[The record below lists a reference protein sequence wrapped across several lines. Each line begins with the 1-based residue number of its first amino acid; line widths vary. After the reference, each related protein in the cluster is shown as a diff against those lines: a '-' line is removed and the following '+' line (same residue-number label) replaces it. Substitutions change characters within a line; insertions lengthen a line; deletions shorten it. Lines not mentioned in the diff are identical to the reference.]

1 MKILL
6 HLLGWTAG
14 LLLVAVLLA
23 VVLVLFVVDPND
35 FKGMVAREL
44 GERLGRPVEVPGR
57 VRLSLFPWLG
67 LEVGR
72 VTMGNPA
79 GFKEPTFATIERAD
93 LRVKLLPLLHRQVE
107 TDTVLVHGLDVR
119 LVRSRDGRTNW
130 QDLPVAGAAAPAE
143 TSPAGPGGAPAAT
156 PAVLP
161 LTLAVGGVS
170 LREGRVS
177 WTDEATGRR
186 VLVEG
191 VDLRTGTIAP
201 GTPVPLTLTLKG
213 SDTASGLR
221 GQLEVKARVDTD
233 PDRGQYRVRDL
244 QVAVHAA
251 GPGLP
256 REGIDFTATGQLD
269 ADFSGQT
276 VRTGPLQLVLAGV
289 GAESSA
295 VVEWPEGALRYSAS
309 IDTRETNLRPLLEAL
324 TGQPPRTAD
333 PKALSRVAF
342 GARVAGNAGSATV
355 SPVSLRV
362 DDSTLEGQVEVTS
375 FAGPAAR
382 FDLLLDRLDLNRYLP
397 PGKGGAGEGAP
408 APGSGAPDGAASQ
421 AGTPAAAGDAPGETT
436 PPAGA
441 EVAAAPGPETGPK
454 GRGPAAGEE
463 PAGAAPTPTPT
474 PTPVPVPV
482 AVPAWILG
490 ADLQG
495 RLRADEVRAGGA
507 RVTDLS
513 VKVATEGGV
522 LRLDPIEAHLFQ
534 GTHSGRAE
542 IDLRRGPPR
551 VHLDNRL
558 SGVQMASLLEAMA
571 GKATVSGRG
580 DLTLR
585 VQFDAA
591 DADTALG
598 SLNGDGRFGLR
609 DGAIQGFDI
618 GRAIRQAR
626 ARLEGQPVSESEGPA
641 ETDFSEL
648 HGTFRIAG
656 GVARNDDLQ
665 AKSPLLRLEGRG
677 TADLRRQA
685 IDYFLTANIVGTGKG
700 QGGRDLEDLR
710 GIPIPL
716 RVSGPLQNL
725 TYRLELDDAV
735 KAGAREQL
743 RRKVEDAIDRKLGG
757 EKGEKAK
764 NLLRGFFN

>member
-1 MKILL
+1 MKTLL

-14 LLLVAVLLA
+14 LLLVAVLIA

-119 LVRSRDGRTNW
+119 LVRNRDGRTNW
-130 QDLPVAGAAAPAE
+130 QDLPAAGAA
-143 TSPAGPGGAPAAT
+143 SPGEASPRGPGGKPDVGPAS
-156 PAVLP
+156 LP
-161 LTLAVGGVS
+161 LTLAVAGVS
-170 LREGRVS
+170 LREGRLS

-186 VLVEG
+186 VQVEG

-201 GTPVPLTLTLKG
+201 GSPVPLSLTLTG
-213 SDTASGLR
+213 SDTATGLR
-221 GQLEVKARVDTD
+221 GRLEVKARVDTD
-233 PDRGQYRVRDL
+233 PDRSQYRVRDL
-244 QVAVHAA
+244 QVAAHAA

-256 REGIDFTATGQLD
+256 DEGIDFKATGQLD
-269 ADFSGQT
+269 ADLSGQT
-276 VRTGPLQLVLAGV
+276 VRAGPLQLVLAGV
-289 GAESSA
+289 EAESSA
-295 VVEWPEGALRYSAS
+295 VLEWPEGALRYSAS
-309 IDTRETNLRPLLEAL
+309 LETRETDLRPLLEAL
-324 TGQPPRTAD
+324 TGQPLLTTDPR
-333 PKALSRVAF
+333 ALSRVAF
-342 GARVAGNAGSATV
+342 AARVAGNTGSAIV
-355 SPVSLRV
+355 GPASLRV
-362 DDSTLEGQVEVTS
+362 DDSALEGQIEVTS
-375 FAGPAAR
+375 FAGPVVR
-382 FDLLLDRLDLNRYLP
+382 FDLLLDRLDLGRYLSMV
-397 PGKGGAGEGAP
+397 KAGAGEGAP
-408 APGSGAPDGAASQ
+408 APASEGAPALASEGAPAPASEG
-421 AGTPAAAGDAPGETT
+421 APAPTSEATAGAVPETGTPAP
-436 PPAGA
+436 PPAWLLA
-441 EVAAAPGPETGPK
+441 
-454 GRGPAAGEE
+454 
-463 PAGAAPTPTPT
+463 
-474 PTPVPVPV
+474 
-482 AVPAWILG
+482 

-495 RLRADEVRAGGA
+495 RLRADEIRGTGA
-507 RVTDLS
+507 QVTDIS
-513 VKVATEGGV
+513 VKVASQGGV
-522 LRLDPIEAHLFQ
+522 VRLDPIEAHLFQ

-551 VHLDNRL
+551 VHLDDRL
-558 SGVQMASLLEAMA
+558 SGVQIASLLEAMA

-580 DLTLR
+580 DLSLR

-591 DADTALG
+591 DADTALR
-598 SLNGDGRFGLR
+598 SLTGDGRFGLR
-609 DGAIQGFDI
+609 DGAIRGFDI

-648 HGTFRIAG
+648 HGTFRISG

>member
-1 MKILL
+1 MKTLL
-6 HLLGWTAG
+6 NLLGWTAG
-14 LLLVAVLLA
+14 LLLAAVLLA
-23 VVLVLFVVDPND
+23 IVLLLFVVDPND

-57 VRLSLFPWLG
+57 VRVSLFPWIG

-79 GFKEPTFATIERAD
+79 GFEDPTFATIERAD

-119 LVRSRDGRTNW
+119 LVRNRDGRTNW
-130 QDLPVAGAAAPAE
+130 QDLPVAGAIAPTDA
-143 TSPAGPGGAPAAT
+143 SPTDPGGAPSAT
-156 PAVLP
+156 PEALP
-161 LTLAVGGVS
+161 LSLAVGGVN

-186 VLVEG
+186 MLVEG

-213 SDTASGLR
+213 SDTASGVR
-221 GQLEVKARVDTD
+221 GQLEMKARVDTA

-244 QVAVHAA
+244 QVAVHTA

-256 REGIDFTATGQLD
+256 REGLDFKATGQLD
-269 ADFSGQT
+269 ADFSSQT
-276 VRTGPLQLVLAGV
+276 VRVGPLQLVLAGV

-309 IDTRETNLRPLLEAL
+309 IDTRDTNLRPLLEAL
-324 TGQPPRTAD
+324 TGQPSRTAD

-342 GARVAGNAGSATV
+342 RARVAGNAGSATV
-355 SPVSLRV
+355 SPLSLRV

-408 APGSGAPDGAASQ
+408 APGNGTPDGAASQ
-421 AGTPAAAGDAPGETT
+421 GGTPAAPGNAPGETT
-436 PPAGA
+436 PSAGA
-441 EVAAAPGPETGPK
+441 EIAATPGPETGAK
-454 GRGPAAGEE
+454 GRSPVAGGE
-463 PAGAAPTPTPT
+463 PVGAAP
-474 PTPVPVPV
+474 
-482 AVPAWILG
+482 VPAWVLA

-495 RLRADEVRAGGA
+495 RLRADEIQAGGA
-507 RVTDLS
+507 RVSDLS
-513 VKVATEGGV
+513 VKVATQRGV

-534 GTHSGRAE
+534 GTYSGRAE

-580 DLTLR
+580 DLSLR
-585 VQFDAA
+585 AQFDAA
-591 DADTALG
+591 DADTALV

-618 GRAIRQAR
+618 GRTIRQAR
-626 ARLEGQPVSESEGPA
+626 AGLKGEPLSETEGPA

-648 HGTFRIAG
+648 HGTFRISR
-656 GVARNDDLQ
+656 GVARNDDLR
-665 AKSPLLRLEGRG
+665 AKSPLLRLEGHG

-685 IDYFLTANIVGTGKG
+685 IDYLLTVNIVGTGKG

-710 GIPIPL
+710 GVPIPL

-725 TYRLELDDAV
+725 TYRLELDDAL
-735 KAGAREQL
+735 KASAQEQL

-757 EKGEKAK
+757 ERGEKAK
-764 NLLRGFFN
+764 DLLRGLFN